1 MKIDQIKKEFPI
13 FDEKIQNN
21 DLVYLDSANSSQ
33 KPKIVID
40 RINEFYTKQFSN
52 VGRSVHYL
60 AVAAT
65 NMYEN
70 TRSSVQKYINA
81 EDKNEIVF
89 TKGATEALNLVAN
102 TLGQKYLEEGDEVII
117 TELEHHSNYV
127 PWHFLRK
134 SKNIK
139 INFAEINE
147 FGEVPIENIEKLI
160 TAKTKIIAVNHLS
173 NVTGAILPIK
183 EITQLA
189 HAKGI
194 IVVVDGCQGAPHL
207 KIDVQDLDC
216 DFYAI
221 SCHKM
226 YGPTGL
232 GILYGKKKWL
242 EELPPYQG
250 GGGMIKEVKK
260 DRISYGDLPNKY
272 EAGTMATAQ
281 VIAFDQSIK
290 FLEKVGIENIIKH
303 EKELLK
309 IDVQDLDCDFYAIS
323 CHKMYGPT
331 GLGVLYGK
339 KKWLEE
345 LPPYQG
351 GGGMIKEVKKDRIS
365 YGDLPNK
372 YEAGTMATAQVIAF
386 DQSIKFLEK
395 VGIENII
402 KHEKE
407 LIEYGQ
413 EILKKNNSV
422 KLIGNPKNKGGVLS
436 FTIEGVHPHDIAT
449 ILDEDG
455 VAIRAGHH
463 CCQILHDKL
472 GIPASARASVGIYN
486 TKEDL
491 DQLNE
496 SINKC
501 KKIFDL

>member
-1 MKIDQIKKEFPI
+1 MNILSIKKEFPI
-13 FDEKIQNN
+13 FNNKVNNN

-33 KPKIVID
+33 KPQVVID
-40 RINEFYTKQFSN
+40 RVNDFYTKEFSN

-65 NMYEN
+65 NLYEN

-81 EDKNEIVF
+81 KDKNEIVF
-89 TKGATEALNLVAN
+89 TKGATEAINLVAN
-102 TLGQKYLEEGDEVII
+102 TFGQRFLKEGDEILI

-134 SKNIK
+134 SKGVKIK
-139 INFAEINE
+139 FAEINAD
-147 FGEVPIENIEKLI
+147 GEITIESIKKKITSKTKLI
-160 TAKTKIIAVNHLS
+160 GVTHLS

-183 EITQLA
+183 EITELA
-189 HAKGI
+189 HSKKIA
-194 IVVVDGCQGAPHL
+194 VLVDGCQGAPHL
-207 KIDVQDLDC
+207 KLDMQDLDC

-232 GILYGKKKWL
+232 GILYAKKKWL

-260 DRISYGDLPNKY
+260 DEISYGDLPNKY

-290 FLEKVGIENIIKH
+290 FLEKIGIKNIIKH
-303 EKELLK
+303 EREL
-309 IDVQDLDCDFYAIS
+309 
-323 CHKMYGPT
+323 M
-331 GLGVLYGK
+331 
-339 KKWLEE
+339 
-345 LPPYQG
+345 
-351 GGGMIKEVKKDRIS
+351 
-365 YGDLPNK
+365 
-372 YEAGTMATAQVIAF
+372 
-386 DQSIKFLEK
+386 
-395 VGIENII
+395 
-402 KHEKE
+402 
-407 LIEYGQ
+407 EYGQ

-422 KLIGNPKNKGGVLS
+422 KLVGNPKNKGAVLS

-463 CCQILHDKL
+463 CCQILHEKL
-472 GIPASARASVGIYN
+472 GIAASARASLGIYN
-486 TKEDL
+486 TKEDF
-491 DQLNE
+491 DKLNS
-496 SINKC
+496 SINNC
-501 KKIFDL
+501 KKIFNLK